1 MSKNKNQNR
10 WSRGSQTKEWGFIEL
25 HLCVNI
31 FGTIYVLFHL
41 FLKKLPSD
49 EHHPFQFVKGDIE
62 PEMNL
67 LDPTEQ
73 PVVTYVG
80 FK

>member
-1 MSKNKNQNR
+1 M
-10 WSRGSQTKEWGFIEL
+10 
-25 HLCVNI
+25 
-31 FGTIYVLFHL
+31 LFHL